1 LRFPPSETHSHQGF
15 ANGVGSAPKIYSHRK
30 IAFARRSPLLLPGR
44 IAMLIKK
51 SRYALLRLEIEVP
64 HDI

>member
-1 LRFPPSETHSHQGF
+1 MAMTAESSPEECAYARLLR
-15 ANGVGSAPKIYSHRK
+15 
-30 IAFARRSPLLLPGR
+30 GR